1 LVAPKEKTFDPSDIF
16 STQSPCLFNP
26 HFMKPNLLNRPLLK
40 IRIFSG
46 LMLVLKQILKELE
59 NETTHFS

>member
-1 LVAPKEKTFDPSDIF
+1 
-16 STQSPCLFNP
+16 
-26 HFMKPNLLNRPLLK
+26 MKPNLLNRPLLK

-59 NETTHFS
+59 NETTHF